1 MRQGGKYERMHIPLR
16 AANRVEEKDGSDM
29 SRSETFIIEVHE
41 TENAT
46 WQGEII
52 WANEKRRQYFRSALE
67 LIRLMDSVLD
77 DDADRAGTE
86 MFEEVSTL
94 AS

>member
-1 MRQGGKYERMHIPLR
+1 M
-16 AANRVEEKDGSDM
+16 AM
-29 SRSETFIIEVHE
+29 SKNETFIIEVHE

-67 LIRLMDSVLD
+67 LLRLMDSVLT
-77 DDADRAGTE
+77 DDADRESLKDAFLQSE
-86 MFEEVSTL
+86 DM

>member
-1 MRQGGKYERMHIPLR
+1 
-16 AANRVEEKDGSDM
+16 M
-29 SRSETFIIEVHE
+29 SKNETFIIEVHE

-67 LIRLMDSVLD
+67 LLRLMDSVLT
-77 DDADRAGTE
+77 DDADKESLRDAFLQSE
-86 MFEEVSTL
+86 DL

>member
-1 MRQGGKYERMHIPLR
+1 
-16 AANRVEEKDGSDM
+16 M
-29 SRSETFIIEVHE
+29 SKTETFIIEVHE

-67 LIRLMDSVLD
+67 LLRLMDSVLSD
-77 DDADRAGTE
+77 GTA
-86 MFEEVSTL
+86 EEDK
-94 AS
+94 

>member
-1 MRQGGKYERMHIPLR
+1 
-16 AANRVEEKDGSDM
+16 M
-29 SRSETFIIEVHE
+29 SKNETFIIEVHE

-67 LIRLMDSVLD
+67 LLRLMDSVLAD
-77 DDADRAGTE
+77 SADRDKADAFPE
-86 MFEEVSTL
+86 AEIL